1 MNRISRMFGD
11 GETLRQGLNPARPL
25 EALLVHREGLMQIL
39 QSSLADL
46 HEHRRQVAG
55 TPAEPE
61 TVRRINYW
69 DAVLAWVKAQEG
81 TDVIV
86 KNGVLDP

>member
-1 MNRISRMFGD
+1 MR
-11 GETLRQGLNPARPL
+11 EAARND
-25 EALLVHREGLMQIL
+25 AGT
-39 QSSLADL
+39 A
-46 HEHRRQVAG
+46 QVAG

-86 KNGVLDP
+86 MNRAG